1 MTNPDDDAL
10 LIESFL
16 EMLMAERGMAL
27 NSVEAYRRDLVH
39 AAHHLTKRGR
49 SFRTAADEDL
59 RAYLSALADQGFS
72 ATTAARRTSS
82 LRQFYKFLYGE
93 TIRADNPTATL
104 DSPRRGRPLPK
115 ILGEG
120 DVERL
125 LNTAAEAVAK
135 AETPGEAFRAQR
147 LLTLLE
153 VLYATGLRVSELVS
167 LPVTAVAAGRPFLF
181 VRGKGGKERGVPLS
195 ERARDAVAC
204 YLPLRAATP
213 FKKTPWLFPSRAAA
227 GYLTRQQFALLL
239 KDLARR
245 ADLNAS
251 KLSPHTLRHAF
262 ATHLLAHGAD
272 LRAVQKMLG
281 HADISTTQIYTHVL
295 AERMRALV
303 ESAHPLA
310 KGRKIDKGKAAH

>member
-1 MTNPDDDAL
+1 MSDGDDAL
-10 LIESFL
+10 LLESFL
-16 EMLMAERGMAL
+16 EMLMAERGMAR
-27 NSVEAYRRDLVH
+27 NSVDAYRRDLAH
-39 AAHHLTKRGR
+39 AARHLNGRGR
-49 SFRTAADEDL
+49 SFKSATDADL
-59 RAYLSALADQGFS
+59 RAYLAALAEQGFG
-72 ATTAARRTSS
+72 AATAARRTSS

-93 TIRADNPTATL
+93 AIRADNPTATL

-115 ILGEG
+115 ILSEG

-125 LNTAAEAVAK
+125 LDAAAAAASK
-135 AETPGEAFRAQR
+135 AETPAEAFRAER

-195 ERARDAVAC
+195 ERARDAIAR

-213 FKKTPWLFPSRAAA
+213 YKKSPWLFPSRAAA

-239 KDLARR
+239 KDLAGSVG
-245 ADLNAS
+245 LKVNN
-251 KLSPHTLRHAF
+251 LSPHTLRHAF